1 MPKPCRLWIFF
12 GQLPIFPAE
21 IFPPFS
27 LLQPGRYNFRLPS
40 LRAIIPLENL
50 VASDFSVLVVYRIT
64 AQIPLVQNEHAN
76 ETEMR
81 ICTSKLDYRL
91 P

>member
-1 MPKPCRLWIFF
+1 M
-12 GQLPIFPAE
+12 
-21 IFPPFS
+21 
-27 LLQPGRYNFRLPS
+27 
-40 LRAIIPLENL
+40 
-50 VASDFSVLVVYRIT
+50 LVVYRIT

-91 P
+91 PLCISLHHSSLSKDASDSQQFSFTAYAGWLELGASS

>member
-50 VASDFSVLVVYRIT
+50 VASDF
-64 AQIPLVQNEHAN
+64 
-76 ETEMR
+76 
-81 ICTSKLDYRL
+81 
-91 P
+91 